1 MHDAITQQVSELVCI
16 GFDGPTLTPD
26 AAQLIA
32 GGVRS
37 VIYFTRNF
45 QSAAQLS
52 ALSAQVRAA
61 AHGRPMLISVDQEGG
76 RVQRFRGEGFADLP
90 SGRELGERG
99 EAAVREAARATA
111 DQLRAVGINMNLAP
125 VLDVDSNPANPVI
138 GARSFGS
145 DAARVAACGAAYVH
159 TLQSCG
165 VAACGKHFP
174 GHGDTSVDSHL
185 DLPRLPHAMERLEQV
200 ELPPFRAAIAGGVDA
215 IMTAHV
221 LFEAID
227 ATVPATLSRTVVTGL
242 LREQLG
248 FDGLVI
254 TDDFEMQAIA
264 DRFEVGEAAV
274 RAIEAGCDHVLV
286 CHRIDRQRR
295 VIEALAQAVRTGRLS
310 MDRVK
315 KSANRLAALLEV
327 RTAGLC

>member
-1 MHDAITQQVSELVCI
+1 MHDAITRLASELVCI
-16 GFDGPTLTPD
+16 GFDGPALTPD
-26 AAQLIA
+26 AAHLIA

-45 QSAAQLS
+45 RSAAQL
-52 ALSAQVRAA
+52 AELSAQVRAA
-61 AHGRPMLISVDQEGG
+61 ADGAPMLISVDQEGG

-90 SGRELGERG
+90 SGREMGERG
-99 EAAVREAARATA
+99 EAAVRAAAQATV

-145 DAARVAACGAAYVH
+145 EAARVATCGAVYIQA
-159 TLQSCG
+159 LQTRG
-165 VAACGKHFP
+165 VSACGKHFP

-200 ELPPFRAAIAGGVDA
+200 ELPPFRAAIRAGVDA

-227 ATVPATLSRTVVTGL
+227 PTVPATLSRTVVTGL

-295 VIEALAQAVRTGRLS
+295 VIEALADALRTGRLS

-315 KSANRLAALLEV
+315 KSANRLARVLA
-327 RTAGLC
+327 RRADGLC